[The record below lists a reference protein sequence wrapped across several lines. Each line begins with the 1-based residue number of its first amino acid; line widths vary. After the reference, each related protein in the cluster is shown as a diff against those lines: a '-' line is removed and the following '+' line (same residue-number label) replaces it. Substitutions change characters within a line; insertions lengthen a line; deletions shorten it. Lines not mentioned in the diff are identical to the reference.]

1 MKKRNS
7 PPLTDSLSA
16 IGQRTTPPPISWL
29 MSEALKQAD
38 LISLAAGFTDNK
50 SLPVAT
56 TKELTRQILG
66 RSKEGQRALQYGPG
80 AGNENLHHHTL
91 EHLAELDGNQ
101 GPKSQTP
108 YRNLLI
114 THGSQQFLYLVTEAL
129 CDPGDIIIVED
140 PTYFVY
146 LSIMQSHGIEA
157 RTAPMEDDGISIE
170 RLEETLKRLASNGD
184 IKRLKFIYSVT
195 YFQNPTGITTSLEK
209 KQAVLSLL
217 ESYEAK
223 AGHRLYYVEDAAY
236 RELNFP
242 GYQAPQ
248 SALTLEPHRDRIIYT
263 GTYSKP
269 FATGIR
275 VGFGILPESLYAPV
289 LNIKGNHD
297 FGTAH
302 FLQVILSTAIET
314 KAYSKQLSRARRQYA
329 KKCRTMVDALRTHF
343 PKEVHFSIPNGGLCL
358 WATLP
363 KRITTG
369 PKSQY
374 FRASLDAGVL
384 YVPGVFAFADD
395 PNRRK
400 PQSTMRLSFGSAT
413 TVQIQEGISRLGEAL
428 KSRL

>member
-1 MKKRNS
+1 MKRQNA
-7 PPLTDSLSA
+7 PLPDALSA

-29 MSEALKQAD
+29 MSEALKQPD
-38 LISLAAGFTDNK
+38 LISLAAGFTDNQ
-50 SLPVAT
+50 SLPVAA
-56 TKELTRQILG
+56 TKELTRQILEHSQHG
-66 RSKEGQRALQYGPG
+66 RQALQYGPG
-80 AGNENLHHHTL
+80 VGNERLHHHTRKI
-91 EHLAELDGNQ
+91 LAELDGRLNFQ
-101 GPKSQTP
+101 DQTP
-108 YRNLLI
+108 YNNLLI
-114 THGSQQFLYLVTEAL
+114 THGSQQFLYLITEAL

-157 RTAPMEDDGISIE
+157 RTAPMEEDGASIE
-170 RLEETLKRLASNGD
+170 RLEDTLERLTRNGE

-209 KQAVLSLL
+209 KRAVLSLL
-217 ESYEAK
+217 RRYEK
-223 AGHRLYYVEDAAY
+223 SAGHRLYYVEDAAY

-242 GYQAPQ
+242 KYNAPP
-248 SALTLEPHRDRIIYT
+248 SSLTLDDYRDRIVYT

-275 VGFGILPESLYAPV
+275 VGFGILPESLYTPV

-302 FLQVILSTAIET
+302 FLQVILAAAIET
-314 KAYSKQLSRARRQYA
+314 KVYTKQLNKARKQYA
-329 KKCRTMVDALRTHF
+329 KKCQAMVDALATHF
-343 PKEVHFSIPNGGLCL
+343 PEEVHFSIPDGGLCL

-363 KRITTG
+363 KYITTG

-384 YVPGVFAFADD
+384 YVPGAFAFADD
-395 PNRRK
+395 PTRK
-400 PQSTMRLSFGSAT
+400 KPNSTMRLSFGSAS
-413 TVQIQEGISRLGEAL
+413 VSQIQEGIERLGKTL
-428 KSRL
+428 KSRLR